1 VRIPLF
7 AVLLSSCVAYRA
19 APLDLEETAKDL
31 DRRSVPEVDFAH
43 AVGFAYA
50 HSPELQRLRA
60 EARAAGL
67 DVPPFRIG
75 FGYDQHQDELM
86 LTFDP
91 VEIAQR
97 GAARKAAHTRQVE
110 ALAALREA
118 ERQVAAEIAECFL
131 IEGALG
137 GRALPAE
144 APDPDAFLKAGLA
157 SDAAAAQARAAR
169 EARAAEELATSA
181 ERVGN
186 LARLRRLLGLSG
198 DAPLSV
204 SLPPAPFPSLPEASR
219 ERLLKRPDLAV
230 ALARYG
236 VADAELREAVRRQYP
251 SLEIGPV
258 YADMGGGA
266 GSHGGGVAVGGGS
279 PWGAFVQ
286 VRIPVGAS
294 KQARAAQERREAARR
309 AVEAALLAAE
319 EEATAREADLRAAVA
334 RAKADE
340 AEAEA
345 MARELSVAAARLE
358 VEGEAFGDTAW
369 RAATAVSAAAAARE
383 SAVTAARARVAY
395 AAAYGWPRPEEVR

>member
-1 VRIPLF
+1 MRIPLF
-7 AVLLSSCVAYRA
+7 AVLFSSCVAYRA

-60 EARAAGL
+60 EARAVGL
-67 DVPPFRIG
+67 DVPPFRVG

-91 VEIAQR
+91 VEIVQR
-97 GAARKAAHTRQVE
+97 GAARKAAHARQVE

-118 ERQVAAEIAECFL
+118 ERQVAAEVAECFL
-131 IEGALG
+131 VEGALG

-144 APDPDAFLKAGLA
+144 APDPDTFLKAGLA

-181 ERVGN
+181 ERVRN
-186 LARLRRLLGLSG
+186 VARLRRLLGLPA
-198 DAPLSV
+198 DAAISV

-219 ERLLKRPDLAV
+219 ERLLGRPDLAV

-251 SLEIGPV
+251 SLELGPV
-258 YADMGGGA
+258 YSYM
-266 GSHGGGVAVGGGS
+266 VGGS

-345 MARELSVAAARLE
+345 MTRELSAATARLE
-358 VEGEAFGDTAW
+358 VEGDAFGDAAW

-383 SAVTAARARVAY
+383 SAVGAARARIAY